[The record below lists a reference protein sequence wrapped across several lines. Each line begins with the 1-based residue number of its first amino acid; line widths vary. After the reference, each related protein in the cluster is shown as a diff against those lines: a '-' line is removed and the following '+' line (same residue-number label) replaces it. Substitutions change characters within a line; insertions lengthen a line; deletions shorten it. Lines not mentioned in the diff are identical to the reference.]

1 MRGKLELIPKFR
13 RERIDFGTG
22 SKDRKWPQ
30 IFVKTKQNFQVIPKE
45 MRALWMVL
53 LIRNWNS

>member
-13 RERIDFGTG
+13 RKRIDFGTG
-22 SKDRKWPQ
+22 SKDRKWPK
-30 IFVKTKQNFQVIPKE
+30 ISVKTKQNFQVIPKE

-53 LIRNWNS
+53 LI